1 MKQSK
6 QCPKC
11 HSTNLVRYSE
21 NDNTSS
27 KSYSTSIAL
36 GNPVWELVKIN
47 RYICCE
53 CGYTEEW
60 IDKKDLEKIR
70 LCKNSKG

>member
-11 HSTNLVRYSE
+11 HSANLVRYSG

-27 KSYSTSIAL
+27 KSYSNSIAL

-70 LCKNSKG
+70 LCKNTKG